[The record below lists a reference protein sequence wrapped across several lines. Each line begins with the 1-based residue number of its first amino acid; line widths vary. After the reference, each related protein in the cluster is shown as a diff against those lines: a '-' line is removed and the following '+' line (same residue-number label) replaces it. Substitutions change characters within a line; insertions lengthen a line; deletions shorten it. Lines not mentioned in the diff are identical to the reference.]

1 MFWGEWC
8 PLEDNPQAPAVL
20 EEQWEADDAR
30 KKWEKQGVV
39 RNEVQEVAR
48 DVLALHHTLGEKLP
62 EIWEAGSESVGS
74 TF

>member
-8 PLEDNPQAPAVL
+8 PLEDNPQAPAVF
-20 EEQWEADDAR
+20 EEQREADDAR

-62 EIWEAGSESVGS
+62 EIWEAGSENVGS